1 MDLDKSYR
9 LRLSTDLFEKAMAKA
24 KREDLTLAQV
34 MRKLL
39 REWVGEDSIPATGE
53 ESKPRETG

>member
-9 LRLSTDLFEKAMAKA
+9 LRLPTWLFEKAMAKA

-34 MRKLL
+34 MRRLL
-39 REWVGEDSIPATGE
+39 REWVGQDLD
-53 ESKPRETG
+53 RETVEAKE

>member
-9 LRLSTDLFEKAMAKA
+9 LRLSTELFEKAMAKA

-34 MRKLL
+34 MRRLL
-39 REWVGEDSIPATGE
+39 REWVGEDSSPETREG
-53 ESKPRETG
+53 SKPKTTG